1 MYSFFFYSKIIS
13 MQTRRYKIQ
22 FQRVKCSRACLILFF
37 NLLNILK
44 RVGVAINPNAT
55 WKNVLG

>member
-1 MYSFFFYSKIIS
+1 
-13 MQTRRYKIQ
+13 MQTRCYKIQ
-22 FQRVKCSRACLILFF
+22 FQCVKCSRACLILFF

-44 RVGVAINPNAT
+44 RVGVGINPNAT